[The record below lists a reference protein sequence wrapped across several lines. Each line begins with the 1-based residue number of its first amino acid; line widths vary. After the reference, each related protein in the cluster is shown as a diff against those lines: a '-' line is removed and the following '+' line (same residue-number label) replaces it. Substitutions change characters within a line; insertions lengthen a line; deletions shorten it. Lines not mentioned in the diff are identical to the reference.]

1 MNPSRKT
8 SFVIKKLKTS
18 QRFPS
23 VGDIKAD
30 ISDLLSTEVDNVGY
44 IEPGHGNKG
53 KQHQLETS
61 EDLNEMYKWCGKKRE
76 IHLWCLGPVGDPGQ
90 L

>member
-23 VGDIKAD
+23 VGAIKAD
-30 ISDLLSTEVDNVGY
+30 ISDLLSTEVDNGY